1 MYSNAL
7 DFQIVALKTFPWFW
21 KSKHENLLLSLYAG
35 VFGSFLRA
43 LNLKKKSFDTADQD
57 QMEIQ
62 WL

>member
-21 KSKHENLLLSLYAG
+21 KSKHENLLLFLYAG